1 MACLLLSSAYSGNLK
16 GFLTK
21 PIMTPKIETF
31 KQVHDSG
38 LPIYWHDHG
47 SKDFVKSHIN
57 PMVREVAKNS
67 LQYVKSD
74 REGIAKAV

>member
-16 GFLTK
+16 GLTK
-21 PIMTPKIETF
+21 PIMTQKIETF

-47 SKDFVKSHIN
+47 SKDSIKNHVD
-57 PMVREVAKNS
+57 PMVREAAKNS

-74 REGIAKAV
+74 REGIAKMV